1 MMEIEPSTLAP
12 LAQILGVWGSLGI
25 TLIWLGYKIVTKW
38 LEHRKAQLTE
48 SQLKQGS
55 EDLETVLA
63 LIEEDESDDAELSR
77 RVNTL
82 EILVSRLNESDDAE
96 LSRRI
101 RELEFLV
108 HRVKE
113 NLDTLIK
120 EIDGDEGDA

>member
-25 TLIWLGYKIVTKW
+25 TLIWLGYKLVTKW
-38 LEHRKAQLTE
+38 LEHRRAQLTE
-48 SQLKQGS
+48 SQLKRGA

-63 LIEEDESDDAELSR
+63 LIEEDEREDGELER
-77 RVNTL
+77 RVNAL
-82 EILVSRLNESDDAE
+82 EILVSRLNENDDAE

-101 RELEFLV
+101 RELEVLA

-113 NLDTLIK
+113 DLDTLIK
-120 EIDGDEGDA
+120 EIDGEEGDA